1 MQTYE
6 LNVHLMN
13 ERVGN
18 GRKTARVRSLKH
30 VVSELLLLLFIVDKI
45 TIIATVSNLTFPRN
59 KKIKFM
65 QNIIFLV
72 IGK

>member
-30 VVSELLLLLFIVDKI
+30 VVSELLLLYIVDKI
-45 TIIATVSNLTFPRN
+45 TIFATVSNLTFPRN